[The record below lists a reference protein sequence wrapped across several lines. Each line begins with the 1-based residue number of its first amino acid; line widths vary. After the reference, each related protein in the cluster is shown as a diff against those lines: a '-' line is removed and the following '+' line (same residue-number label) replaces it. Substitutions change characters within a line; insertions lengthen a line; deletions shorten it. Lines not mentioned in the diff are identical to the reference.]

1 MKHAGRRFF
10 ALLMTLVMLLT
21 MIPATVTANPGE
33 PEVFIV
39 AGRITDSVTK
49 KGLSGATVRLSNTEK
64 EYTDTTDAFGYYQID
79 AHEAGTYEISAS
91 LRGYSTVTD
100 NNFEL
105 NGTKDWFAELTLD
118 SDPCID
124 IYASVKCVYSGIALE
139 GVEVRARHS
148 SEGLFTELTDSD
160 GSAVFYNLPKGKYT
174 FEVNVNGQPGWENYI
189 SGEYDVTQDQLLN
202 CSLKP
207 KYQSLTVKT
216 YGFCAFT
223 EQENSPLR
231 NVYVRLHGLDPTN
244 HDVELISPA
253 PIKTGED
260 GTVVFDKLV
269 PIDWLIEVY
278 SPGYE
283 PEEAIVK
290 AMPDG
295 TFEQDT
301 VRMNMVFHPGTLTAN
316 LDSLYDDEQIYY
328 GLEVHLCGNDTITE
342 GLTRTVTVK
351 SWDKPKR
358 VATFRNLLPGQYKV
372 YTYGNCERY
381 VQILVQDGN
390 IYCDAAVNPSISP
403 LRVFSVTF
411 QGETQAVAKMG
422 KKTEVELPL
431 DVEKANYSGFLK
443 KIDMDEEGTLKT
455 SPAANTVMTLVP
467 SEYYPQ
473 NPEKGQTYT
482 VTTDEFGYYSFN
494 VYPGLYGVTVS
505 GMDDY
510 WGAFANYRQR
520 YVSDYEESEDEES
533 GESGKPA
540 IMGGWPYYQEWQGS
554 YESAIAY
561 MGYGKYTDGGGK
573 YTNNTGYADIGG
585 MPLSS
590 GMTEGDLFMKEKV
603 CSVSVETLPDYLYEV
618 WHAVTGKIN
627 NEWDPAYYDDAHYEF
642 SRTWFDLAGFRTE
655 LSCGEITVDNDTSPF
670 PHRFTKLKPGTH
682 DVNITKKAGAT
693 PEYSLR
699 RRVWVYEGNYY
710 GLPSWEGTDVGFYD
724 FPAPGILPTEFPSDY
739 CSTPDTVWPCGEM
752 DIDIE
757 VRAEE
762 LERGAPEDLEEHV
775 YYFVELDGNTGEGE
789 YRCYKDSEH
798 YTLND
803 RFYGWSTDIIPNKL
817 FSAWHLGWQYGIAYP
832 NYIPVTL
839 YFYIPAR
846 YDPDKL
852 PEQVIIP
859 SKWFE
864 MTYDPSTGTGGP
876 TIYIGGPKNNVREGL
891 GNAPNIIRPFKAIIK
906 AKNYYTG
913 EDITGISFV
922 NDVAGQVFSSGNE
935 YDNQIYL
942 RETFSNDDI
951 NVGDKNLIF
960 HQASFERDFT
970 GDNRTVTLTL
980 YMVPNIGLDLTV
992 KDNNDNPV
1000 QGATVQ
1006 LRSAKGLDELL
1017 KTDDIN
1023 GMVEVKNLKDECYTL
1038 IIDAA
1043 GCNTYTYELTA
1054 DMLQPDG
1061 TGWMIF
1067 THEAQ
1072 LTPLTRPEVSDESFN
1087 RFGGFLPNVSRM
1099 KAQDTYELVTGDTP
1113 AGEALTMTVEAALKQ
1128 QKQGDVFDKVVGVYI
1143 VDAKKF
1149 EINDKSREGEYTEIT
1164 ELPNPE
1170 HPVTVKKWLND
1181 LNNRSTGLEN
1191 VFFKYFDAESITQ
1204 RDGDSGMADFKGEIM
1219 LYNLPAG
1226 PFKPVFIVVT
1236 EKGAYDVYAPEIEED
1251 KQLVGLRKSGLL
1263 SFFLTVADMYAVA
1276 QTGPAVPLHFILPL
1290 LELTPALSEAG
1301 EMLEFDASIDMDDYN
1316 RGYLKY
1322 EYSLGVNC
1330 DAGTANPGGSPGS
1343 ATSYLPAELS
1353 LEAGGSVT
1361 TSVSGK
1367 DLSIEDKFTGNVGA
1381 GADTDKYLPAFVKD
1395 IATMEIKAMGSVF
1408 SSSATEYKNDAEV
1421 KSFTNSIGVTGEL
1434 ETKTNISAVGAA
1446 GKFIGGGILAPVFRV
1461 IKKLGIDLGACIDA
1475 NVGIGATV
1483 GYNENAYADGGNLNL
1498 INADIDFGAAAKL
1511 GLYGNICGGKYGG
1524 ARGTLGFGGSHSN
1537 FQSSMMTLTLK
1548 FVYDAKEKEF
1558 RIEPAE
1564 LTGMCE
1570 GEVEAF
1576 LKTAVKDFNIKW
1588 YFPVFAINM
1597 QFGTETKFTLTPIGK
1612 VYREIDRET
1621 FGTSTFMADETTG
1634 IMVKDYLSL
1643 ATYATDENSG
1653 NILYTD
1659 LASQGGDMRLQL
1671 SKFNG
1676 TTWQQPVTI
1685 LTTDGTLGSYDL
1697 LTLPNGKIL
1706 ITYNLISKEHMN
1718 SMFPDSQTKYT
1729 LGTIGANGWVEE
1741 ATGTIEQLA
1750 GSYAF
1755 SCDLAGSYL
1764 VCRLTGGTGAEGFK
1778 IVGYKWNGAGF
1789 GAVQVLK
1796 YAATYDMSVAATDN
1810 ELVVTYIDGLKKL
1823 QAISWTGD
1831 VANTTVAEDVGL
1843 VLAMTSDANG
1853 YYLVYEN
1860 GGSVDFYTRGINPSS
1875 VWTKKGTPVSNVSA
1889 IEMDLA
1895 VNGDKLVLSFIKPSE
1910 AHFDTDNKLVV
1921 GNEGIASVT
1930 LAKDGTL
1937 YDEQRTYLENSQFY
1951 RNLSIVCV
1959 NGLAYAFV
1967 EDLYEDTADLV
1978 FVKIYDADAPVNFF
1992 GRVTITGTERF
2003 NERLT
2008 AAVSEDNSVTKNFT
2022 YTWKRD
2028 GVEIAT
2034 GATYTTVAADIGKT
2048 LICEVTTDDH
2058 QGVIRKATGVI
2069 AKAAGPAAPAGLVGV
2084 APTVA
2089 GGNDGKITGTNQT
2102 MEFSQTAAGVYTA
2115 CRGVEI
2121 TGLTAGTYYVRIAGN
2136 NTTEAGA
2143 YRTVTVGAGAQQ
2155 PDNPPIPDDPVMPD
2169 AGTGQD
2175 TSKTI
2180 PTTDGKA
2187 QVDYVQSEEV
2197 VSLDIST
2204 DKAEEIISK
2213 SKDGDVGFDLSGVK
2227 DAKSV
2232 EMSKEALET
2241 FGKADVSVTV
2251 KLPEGSVTM
2260 DKEAV
2265 DSIAEQAGGDT
2276 VSVELALVKPEELNY
2291 LQEQSVGADDLIIDA
2306 NITGG
2311 DGKKISTF
2319 NGELIMRIPYNG
2331 PLPVAVWYLND
2342 AGELEKIDCD
2352 YENGIVTFRLN
2363 HLSVYILGQDV
2374 SRERDWTNPFTD
2386 VNKNAWYYSAIEYI
2400 NKNKLMYGVGDNQ
2413 FDPHGHMVRAMIVT
2427 VLHRLE
2433 KMPEPKAYNTFG
2445 DVAANRYYSKAVN
2458 WAAENGIVNGYG
2470 DGNFGP
2476 NDPVT
2481 REQLAVIFMNY
2492 AKYKGYDTSKRAALE
2507 TFADAKSISGWA
2519 TDAMAWANAEALILG
2534 DGTGLNP
2541 SGKGERCHAAAIF
2554 QRFIANIR

>member
-1 MKHAGRRFF
+1 MKHMARRLF

-33 PEVFIV
+33 PEVFVV

-49 KGLSGATVRLSNTEK
+49 KGLSGATVRLGEFF
-64 EYTDTTDAFGYYQID
+64 DTTDAFGYYQIY
-79 AHEAGTYEISAS
+79 AHEAGNYEISAS
-91 LRGYSTVTD
+91 LRGYTTVTE
-100 NNFEL
+100 NFEL

-148 SEGLFTELTDSD
+148 NEGLFYEYTDSD
-160 GSAVFYNLPKGKYT
+160 GSVVFYNLPRGTYT
-174 FEVNVNGQPGWENYI
+174 FEVNINGQPGWESYT
-189 SGEYDVTQDQLLN
+189 SGEYSVTQDQLLN

-207 KYQSLTVKT
+207 NYQSLTVET

-223 EQENSPLR
+223 EQADSPLR
-231 NVYVRLHGLDPTN
+231 NVYVRLHGLDPN
-244 HDVELISPA
+244 DHDVELISPA

-260 GTVVFDKLV
+260 GTVVFDELV

-278 SPGYE
+278 SPGYD

-295 TFEQDT
+295 TFDQDT
-301 VRMNMVFHPGTLTAN
+301 VRMNMVFHPGTLIAN
-316 LDSLYDDEQIYY
+316 LDSIYDDNEIYS
-328 GLEVHLCGNDTITE
+328 GLEVHLCGNNDTVTE
-342 GLTRTVTVK
+342 GLTRTVTLGAGETA
-351 SWDKPKR
+351 
-358 VATFRNLLPGQYKV
+358 ATFGNLLPGQYKI
-372 YTYGNCERY
+372 YTYGSCERN
-381 VQILVQDGN
+381 VPIPIQGQN
-390 IYCDAAVNPSISP
+390 IYKHQGLSAWNSP
-403 LRVFSVTF
+403 ERVFSVTF
-411 QGETQAVAKMG
+411 QGETQAVAKMDQQID
-422 KKTEVELPL
+422 TNLPL
-431 DVEKANYSGFLK
+431 DVEKANYSGFLQ
-443 KIDMDEEGTLKT
+443 KIDMDEKGALVT
-455 SPAANTVMTLVP
+455 SPAANTVMTLHP

-473 NPEKGQTYT
+473 NPEYGNTNT
-482 VTTDEFGYYSFN
+482 VTTDEFGFYSFN

-505 GMDDY
+505 DMDDY
-510 WGAFANYRQR
+510 WGAFANYRQC
-520 YVSDYEESEDEES
+520 YGMVEQS
-533 GESGKPA
+533 GGTSTPVKG
-540 IMGGWPYYQEWQGS
+540 GGWPYYQKWQGS
-554 YESAIAY
+554 YESALAY
-561 MGYGKYTDGGGK
+561 MGYGPYGRYK
-573 YTNNTGYADIGG
+573 TGYADLGG

-590 GMTEGDLFMKEKV
+590 GITEGDLFMKEKV
-603 CSVSVETLPDYLYEV
+603 CSVYVDTSYFGQSAWWQTVSGEIDDDNDYPGY
-618 WHAVTGKIN
+618 K
-627 NEWDPAYYDDAHYEF
+627 F
-642 SRTWFDLAGFRTE
+642 SRTWFDPANFRTE
-655 LSCGEITVDNDTSPF
+655 TSCGEIIVDNDISPL
-670 PHRFTKLKPGTH
+670 PHRFLNLQPGTH
-682 DVNITKKAGAT
+682 NVNITKKAGVTRT
-693 PEYSLR
+693 PQYILKR
-699 RRVWVYEGNYY
+699 RELDQEGILQIYDWN
-710 GLPSWEGTDVGFYD
+710 GTNVMFYD
-724 FPAPGILPTEFPSDY
+724 FPSPGILPAEFPSDY
-739 CSTPDTVWPCGEM
+739 CSTPDTVWPCGENYLNIIVNGTDM
-752 DIDIE
+752 QWNWSGFTAHIYRETEDE
-757 VRAEE
+757 EGNRYYESLAEGGGY
-762 LERGAPEDLEEHV
+762 LG
-775 YYFVELDGNTGEGE
+775 FNI
-789 YRCYKDSEH
+789 
-798 YTLND
+798 
-803 RFYGWSTDIIPNKL
+803 YGWSSDIIPNRL
-817 FSAWHLGWQYGIAYP
+817 FNTVMQYSWSEDEDHKIVLP
-832 NYIPVTL
+832 NIPLTL
-839 YFYIPAR
+839 YFHSY
-846 YDPDKL
+846 YKDPC
-852 PEQVIIP
+852 E
-859 SKWFE
+859 WFE
-864 MTYDPSTGTGGP
+864 MEYNPSTGAGSP
-876 TIYIGGPKNNVREGL
+876 KIYLDGPKINTRLGL
-891 GNAPNIIRPFKAIIK
+891 GAAPGILKPFTAKIR

-913 EDITGISFV
+913 EYITGISFV
-922 NDVAGQVFSSGNE
+922 NEETGKVYVSGTDYPNE
-935 YDNQIYL
+935 IFVKDTYSRD
-942 RETFSNDDI
+942 EI
-951 NVGDKNLIF
+951 NAGDKNLIYSY
-960 HQASFERDFT
+960 AVLERDYS
-970 GDNRTVTLTL
+970 GDNYIVTLTL
-980 YMVPNIGLDLTV
+980 YMKPNIDLDLTV
-992 KDNNDNPV
+992 KDNNGNPIPS
-1000 QGATVQ
+1000 ATVQ
-1006 LRSAKGLDELL
+1006 LRSPKGFDALF
-1017 KTDDIN
+1017 KTGAD
-1023 GMVEVKNLKDECYTL
+1023 GLARGWSLKDENFTL
-1038 IIDAA
+1038 VVDAP
-1043 GCNTYTYELTA
+1043 GYNTYTYELTA

-1061 TGWMIF
+1061 RGWMVFI
-1067 THEAQ
+1067 HEAI
-1072 LTPLTRPEVSDESFN
+1072 LTPITRPEVSDESFD

-1113 AGEALTMTVEAALKQ
+1113 AGEALTLTVEAVLKQ

-1149 EINDKSREGEYTEIT
+1149 ETDDKSREGEYTEFT
-1164 ELPNPE
+1164 SLPDPGCPIAMRE
-1170 HPVTVKKWLND
+1170 WLRN

-1191 VFFKYFDAESITQ
+1191 VFFQYFDAESITQ
-1204 RDGDSGMADFKGEIM
+1204 RDDDSGMADFKGEIM

-1226 PFKPVFIVVT
+1226 PFKPVFIVVS
-1236 EKGAYDVYAPEIEED
+1236 EKGAYDVYAPDIDED
-1251 KQLVGLRKSGLL
+1251 KQLVGLRKSGFL
-1263 SFFLTVADMYAVA
+1263 SFFIAAADMYAVA

-1290 LELTPALSEAG
+1290 LEITPALSEAG
-1301 EMLEFDASIDMDDYN
+1301 EMLEFDATIDIDDYN
-1316 RGYLKY
+1316 PGYLNY
-1322 EYSLGVNC
+1322 EYSIGVNC
-1330 DAGTANPGGSPGS
+1330 DAGTSTPGGAPGS
-1343 ATSYLPAELS
+1343 ASSYLPAKLS
-1353 LEAGGSVT
+1353 LEVGGSIS

-1367 DLSIEDKFTGNVGA
+1367 DLTIEDKFTAKTGA
-1381 GADTDKYLPAFVKD
+1381 SADTDKYLPAFIKD
-1395 IATMEIKAMGSVF
+1395 LATMQVKATAQAF
-1408 SSSATEYKNDAEV
+1408 STAAIEYKNDAEI
-1421 KSFTNSIGVTGEL
+1421 KSHENSIGVTGEL
-1434 ETKTNISAVGAA
+1434 ETKTNVSGVEAA
-1446 GKFIGGGILAPVFRV
+1446 GKFLAGGVLAPVFKV
-1461 IKKLGIDLGACIDA
+1461 IKKWGIDIGGCIDA
-1475 NVGIGATV
+1475 NAGIGATV
-1483 GYNENAYADGGNLNL
+1483 KYGLDAYTDGGNLNS
-1498 INADIDFGAAAKL
+1498 IAADIDFGVAAKL
-1511 GLYGNICGGKYGG
+1511 GIYGNVCGGKYGG

-1537 FQSSMMTLTLK
+1537 FDSSMMTLTLK
-1548 FVYDAKEKEF
+1548 FVYDVKENEF
-1558 RIEPAE
+1558 RMEPAE
-1564 LTGMCE
+1564 LIGMCE
-1570 GEVEAF
+1570 GDFEAF
-1576 LKTAVKDFNIKW
+1576 LKTPVKDFNIKW
-1588 YFPVFAINM
+1588 HFPVFAVNM

-1612 VYREIDRET
+1612 VYREVDRET
-1621 FGTSTFMADETTG
+1621 FGTSTFMADETSG

-1659 LASQGGDMRLQL
+1659 LASKGGDMRLQL
-1671 SKFNG
+1671 SNYSEGIWK
-1676 TTWQQPVTI
+1676 QPITI

-1697 LTLPNGKIL
+1697 ITLPNGKIL
-1706 ITYNLISKEHMN
+1706 ITYNLISKGHMN

-1741 ATGTIEQLA
+1741 ASGTIEQLA

-1778 IVGYKWNGAGF
+1778 IVGYKWNGTGF
-1789 GAVQVLK
+1789 GAAQVLG

-1810 ELVVTYIDGLKKL
+1810 ELVVTCIDEWKEL

-1831 VANTTVAEDVGL
+1831 VTNTTIAEDVGL
-1843 VLAMTSDANG
+1843 VLAMTSDAGG

-1860 GGSVDFYTRGINPSS
+1860 GGAVDFYTRGINPGSA
-1875 VWTKKGTPVSNVSA
+1875 WTKKGTPVSNVSA

-1910 AHFDTDNKLVV
+1910 AHFDADNKLVV

-1930 LAKDGTL
+1930 LSKDGTL

-1959 NGLAYAFV
+1959 NGLAYAFA

-2003 NERLT
+2003 NQQLT
-2008 AAVSEDNSVTKNFT
+2008 AAVSEDNSVSKNFT

-2028 GVEIAT
+2028 GAEIAT
-2034 GATYTTVAADIGKT
+2034 GATYTTEAADIGKT
-2048 LICEVTTDDH
+2048 LVCEVTTDDH

-2069 AKAAGPAAPAGLVGV
+2069 AKAAGPAAPAGLAGV

-2102 MEFSQTAAGVYTA
+2102 MEFSQTATGVYTA

-2155 PDNPPIPDDPVMPD
+2155 PDDPPIPDDPVIPD
-2169 AGTGQD
+2169 AGAGQD
-2175 TSKTI
+2175 ASKTI
-2180 PTTDGKA
+2180 PTTDGNA
-2187 QVDYVQSEEV
+2187 QVDYAQTEEV
-2197 VSLDIST
+2197 VTLDIST
-2204 DKAEEIISK
+2204 DKAEEIINK

-2227 DAKSV
+2227 DAKSA
-2232 EMSKEALET
+2232 ELSKEVLET

-2458 WAAENGIVNGYG
+2458 WAAENKIINGYG